1 MSIRNRLKE
10 LRHDHRMTQTEFA
23 AFIGLSVYQYNRYEK
38 EAREPSL
45 DNAML
50 ISERLGMTV
59 NEIFYREI
67 S

>member
-59 NEIFYREI
+59 NEIFYREE

>member
-23 AFIGLSVYQYNRYEK
+23 AFIGLSVHQYNRYEK
-38 EAREPSL
+38 EAREPTL
-45 DNAML
+45 DNAIL

-59 NEIFYREI
+59 NEIFYREE

>member
-10 LRHDHRMTQTEFA
+10 LRHDHRMNQTEFA
-23 AFIGLSVYQYNRYEK
+23 AFLGLSVYQYNRYER
-38 EAREPSL
+38 EAREPTL
-45 DNAML
+45 DNAMQ

-67 S
+67 Q

>member
-10 LRHDHRMTQTEFA
+10 LRHDHRMNQTEFA
-23 AFIGLSVYQYNRYEK
+23 AFLGLSVYQYNRYEK
-38 EAREPSL
+38 EAREPTL
-45 DNAML
+45 DNAMQ

-67 S
+67 Q